1 MTVDDDIVTAVLDR
15 GLGNASYLVNVGDAR
30 ALAVDASRDLRRLRR
45 EAETRGLSI
54 VFAADTHLHAD
65 FLSGAVQL
73 AATDGAQILASRRG
87 ARQFQ
92 HRALEDGEE

>member
-1 MTVDDDIVTAVLDR
+1 MTVDDDLVTAVLDR
-15 GLGNASYLVNVGDAR
+15 GLGNASYLVNVGDRR

-65 FLSGAVQL
+65 FLSG
-73 AATDGAQILASRRG
+73 GRHRRRRRDQPHHSG
-87 ARQFQ
+87 G
-92 HRALEDGEE
+92 D